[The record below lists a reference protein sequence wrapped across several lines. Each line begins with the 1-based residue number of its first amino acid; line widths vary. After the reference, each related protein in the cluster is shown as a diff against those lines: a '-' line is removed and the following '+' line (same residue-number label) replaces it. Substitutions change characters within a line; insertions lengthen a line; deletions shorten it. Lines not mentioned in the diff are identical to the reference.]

1 MIKPR
6 TTFVLYI
13 IVLILVYLF
22 LPWKWIFFIIITI
35 LFLAHLVYCSGN
47 ICSQAYIK
55 TYCKSDTQEKKIAI
69 TFDDGPDPG
78 ITPEIL
84 RILDEFN
91 AKATFFC
98 IGNQVEKNKELLKKI
113 DSKGHLL
120 GNHSYSHEF
129 WFDLYP
135 ANKMQKDIKK
145 TNGLIFETIGK
156 KTKLFRPP
164 YGVTNPSLK
173 KAIKDLN
180 FNTIGWSIRSLDT
193 VSKTEKTIKRIKKK
207 LSPGNIILFH
217 DNREQIIPILKEFMD
232 YAKSEGYEIVPLDEL
247 LDIRAYEL

>member
-6 TTFVLYI
+6 TTFVLSI
-13 IVLILVYLF
+13 IVLVLVYLF
-22 LPWKWIFFIIITI
+22 LPWKGIFFSIVTV
-35 LFLAHLVYCSGN
+35 LFLAHLVYCSAN

-55 TYCKSDTQEKKIAI
+55 TYCKSDTKDKKIAI
-69 TFDDGPDPG
+69 TFDDGPDAE
-78 ITPEIL
+78 ITPKVLAIL
-84 RILDEFN
+84 NDFN
-91 AKATFFC
+91 VKATFFC
-98 IGNQVEKNKELLKKI
+98 IGNQIEKNRELVKEI
-113 DSKGHLL
+113 DSNGHLI

-135 ANKMQKDIKK
+135 ANKMQEDIRK

-173 KAIKDLN
+173 RAIKKLG

-193 VSKTEKTIKRIKKK
+193 VKKSEKTISLVKKR
-207 LSPGNIILFH
+207 LSSGDIILFH
-217 DNREQIIPILKEFMD
+217 DNREQIIETLKAFFT
-232 YAKSEGYEIVPLDEL
+232 YAKTEGYKIVPLDEL
-247 LDIRAYEL
+247 LNIKAYE

>member
-6 TTFVLYI
+6 TTLVLFI

-22 LPWKWIFFIIITI
+22 LPWKGIFFTLITS
-35 LFLAHLVYCSGN
+35 LFLVYLVYCSAN

-55 TYCKSDTQEKKIAI
+55 TYCKSDTRDKKIAI
-69 TFDDGPDPG
+69 TFDDGPDSE
-78 ITPEIL
+78 ITPKVLE
-84 RILDEFN
+84 ILDEF
-91 AKATFFC
+91 AVKATFFC
-98 IGNQVEKNKELLKKI
+98 IGNQIEKNKELLKLVN
-113 DSKGHLL
+113 SKGHFI

-135 ANKMQKDIKK
+135 ANKMQEDIEK

-173 KAIKDLN
+173 KAIKDLG

-207 LSPGNIILFH
+207 LSLGDIILFH
-217 DNREQIIPILKEFMD
+217 DNREQIVPILKEFLT
-232 YAKSEGYEIVPLDEL
+232 YAKTEGYKIVPLDEL
-247 LDIRAYEL
+247 LNIQAYE